1 MSNTRRNEDDNCIK
15 GQIKRDND
23 IHDYCLNRPSN
34 NCTDNKCVDSN
45 PEIRVPHNNNLIN
58 REIESKLFRL
68 DQKDDCD
75 PDNHSCNG
83 NICKTQVFED
93 LDPSLDNKC
102 ATDFTTVNSRLDSNV
117 NIMEKS
123 YNRFDWL
130 PFSPQKHTINHDSQL
145 KTISSRLESKDN
157 HNLDDDIKPSD
168 TTNQLEYNDILKKQS
183 YEVAELPNMHEN
195 PAKKNNYFKFLN

>member
-15 GQIKRDND
+15 GQMKRDND

-34 NCTDNKCVDSN
+34 NCTDNKCIDSN

-83 NICKTQVFED
+83 NIYKTQVFED
-93 LDPSLDNKC
+93 LDPIEDNKC
-102 ATDFTTVNSRLDSNV
+102 STNFPTVNTRLDSNV

-130 PFSPQKHTINHDSQL
+130 PFSPQKHTITHDSYL
-145 KTISSRLESKDN
+145 KTISSRLDSKDN
-157 HNLDDDIKPSD
+157 HTLDNEIKPVD
-168 TTNQLEYNDILKKQS
+168 TTNQLEYNDTSNTQT
-183 YEVAELPNMHEN
+183 YEVAELPTITKIL
-195 PAKKNNYFKFLN
+195 PKKIIILSF